1 MTKTIIITGASDGNG
16 AAAARQLSAKGE
28 HIVVVGR
35 SPKKTEAIAKELKS
49 PYHAADFTDLAQ
61 VRRLANELL
70 STYPRIDVLANNA
83 GGLFENE
90 KTSDGFE
97 KTFQINYL
105 AWFLLTNLLM
115 DRLVESK
122 AKIIQTSSIGAKVFG
137 HIKLEDFPYRFRTPL
152 WKYGDTKLA
161 NILFTNEL
169 HRRYFT
175 QGPIGRLLDTPE
187 GR

>member
-1 MTKTIIITGASDGNG
+1 
-16 AAAARQLSAKGE
+16 
-28 HIVVVGR
+28 
-35 SPKKTEAIAKELKS
+35 
-49 PYHAADFTDLAQ
+49 
-61 VRRLANELL
+61 
-70 STYPRIDVLANNA
+70 
-83 GGLFENE
+83 
-90 KTSDGFE
+90 
-97 KTFQINYL
+97 
-105 AWFLLTNLLM
+105 M